1 VNLAH
6 LHLILNHFPVVG
18 SVIVAL
24 LLAFA
29 LQRRSDDV
37 GRAALLLAALIGV
50 MAIITYFTGE
60 PAEELVERL
69 PDVSKAAIEEH
80 EDAAL
85 VATIVVGALGALSI
99 VALYLHRGAH
109 ALSRRMTGS
118 AFALSL
124 VACAVMGYTAL
135 LGGQVRHSE
144 IRGSTPGTVAP
155 NDEHDR

>member
-60 PAEELVERL
+60 RVEELVERL

-85 VATIVVGALGALSI
+85 VATIVVGALGAFSI
-99 VALYLHRGAH
+99 VGLYFHRGAR

-118 AFALSL
+118 ALVLSL
-124 VACAVMGYTAL
+124 VACAAMGYTAL

-144 IRGSTPGTVAP
+144 IRGPTAVTVAP
-155 NDEHDR
+155 KDEHDR